1 MHLYTFIL
9 HGMFII
15 TLLSFVFNFSRAQ
28 NSKHTFIIR
37 NGPSQAS
44 KRDKCD
50 LSSQARPASLGRVT
64 PDPFVKYVRYT
75 VKCLSL

>member
-1 MHLYTFIL
+1 MHLYTLLL

-15 TLLSFVFNFSRAQ
+15 TLLSFVFNFSRTQ
-28 NSKHTFIIR
+28 SSKNTFIIR
-37 NGPSQAS
+37 KAAQAS

-50 LSSQARPASLGRVT
+50 LSSQARPASLSRVT
-64 PDPFVKYVRYT
+64 PDPFVQYLRYT